1 MNNKEYLKVFHV
13 VDMEDNQE
21 EEDYQIPAAPAPQD
35 KWSEMA
41 IVQTEALK
49 QIAVVLNKFTYHER
63 KMENVSAELKT
74 VSDEV
79 IFLRKRYEAI
89 EEQDPT
95 LIYAE
100 LLNRLER
107 IEADLSELKF
117 NVTLKA
123 RQIQELNKKLEQRKK
138 PWWKR
143 LCFR

>member
-1 MNNKEYLKVFHV
+1 MNSKEYLKVFHV
-13 VDMEDNQE
+13 VDMEDSQE

-35 KWSEMA
+35 KWSDMA
-41 IVQTEALK
+41 VVQTEALK
-49 QIAVVLNKFTYHER
+49 QIAVVLHKFTYHER

-79 IFLRKRYEAI
+79 IFLRRNYGAI
-89 EEQDPT
+89 AEQDPT

-100 LLNRLER
+100 LLSKLER

-117 NVTLKA
+117 NVTLKGH
-123 RQIQELNKKLEQRKK
+123 QIQELNKKLVQRKK

-143 LCFR
+143 LFFR